1 MRRLLALLI
10 VALIVTA
17 GAVRGEPATVR
28 LDLAL
33 IAEIAGLVPLRG
45 AAPTPDRLAGKIVV
59 VSFFASWCPPCHTE
73 FRHLA
78 AIGARYRGA
87 DVEIVAINLF
97 EDFGG
102 LSSPV
107 KLERFLD
114 KYDPTYSVL
123 SGTDA
128 TARAFG
134 GVRRIPTLYVF
145 DRAGHPAFGFV
156 HEIGATK
163 TNVGARELA
172 AVIDALL

>member
-1 MRRLLALLI
+1 MRQMLAFLI
-10 VALIVTA
+10 VALTVNG

-28 LDLAL
+28 LDSSL
-33 IAEIAGLVPLRG
+33 IAEIAGLAPLRG
-45 AAPTPDRLAGKIVV
+45 AALTPYRLAGKIVV
-59 VSFFASWCPPCHTE
+59 VSFFASWCPPCHAE

-102 LSSPV
+102 LSTPA
-107 KLERFLD
+107 KLESFLD
-114 KYDPTYSVL
+114 KYDPSFSVL

-145 DRAGHPAFGFV
+145 DRAGRPAFGFI

-163 TNVGARELA
+163 TNVGAGELA

>member
-1 MRRLLALLI
+1 MRRLFALLI
-10 VALIVTA
+10 VALTVNA
-17 GAVRGEPATVR
+17 GAARAEPATVR
-28 LDLAL
+28 LDAAL
-33 IAEIAGLVPLRG
+33 IAEIAGLAPLRG

-59 VSFFASWCPPCHTE
+59 VSFFASWCPPCHAE
-73 FRHLA
+73 FRHLV
-78 AIGARYRGA
+78 AIDARYRGA
-87 DVEIVAINLF
+87 GVEIVAINLF

-102 LSSPV
+102 LSSPA

-114 KYDPTYSVL
+114 RYDPGYSVL

-145 DRAGHPAFGFV
+145 DRAGRPAFGFV
-156 HEIGATK
+156 HETGATK
-163 TNVGARELA
+163 TNVGADELA

>member
-10 VALIVTA
+10 VALTVNG
-17 GAVRGEPATVR
+17 GAVHGEPATVR
-28 LDLAL
+28 LDSPL

-45 AAPTPDRLAGKIVV
+45 AAPTPDHLAGKIVV
-59 VSFFASWCPPCHTE
+59 VSFFASWCPPCHAE
-73 FRHLA
+73 FRHLL
-78 AIGARYRGA
+78 AIDARYRGA
-87 DVEIVAINLF
+87 GVEIVAINLF

-102 LSSPV
+102 LSSPA

-114 KYDPTYSVL
+114 KYDPTYRVL

-128 TARAFG
+128 AARALG

-145 DRAGHPAFGFV
+145 DRAGRPAFHFV
-156 HEIGATK
+156 HETGATK
-163 TNVGARELA
+163 THVGADELA